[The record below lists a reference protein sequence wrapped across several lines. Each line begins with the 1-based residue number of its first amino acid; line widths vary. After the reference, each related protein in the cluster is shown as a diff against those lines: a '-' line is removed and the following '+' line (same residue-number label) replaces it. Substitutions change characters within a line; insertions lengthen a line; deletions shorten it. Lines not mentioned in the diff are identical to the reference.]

1 MRGGGLP
8 REERRSRQRLRMEAA
23 EWFDRGEKS
32 SVIAK
37 EFGVHVRSVEK
48 WRRDWRDGGAEA
60 LRSQGNGAATRLSDA
75 EFAALETVLADGPM
89 PHGWPDQKWTLSRIA
104 AVIEHMFQV
113 TYTIQGVRKLLL
125 RHGYSRHPG
134 GRQSAG
140 PHLEAPSSDGSR
152 APDHRHPRWQR
163 PERTEGRD
171 PSGTVASAQE
181 RTAAVRALVGH
192 PERSAGYGAGFGSTS
207 PDRWPIRGISLSC
220 GSPDHL
226 R

>member
-1 MRGGGLP
+1 MT

-32 SVIAK
+32 SMIAM

-75 EFAALETVLADGPM
+75 EFAALEAVLADGPM
-89 PHGWPDQKWTLSRIA
+89 PHGWADQKWTLSRIA
-104 AVIEHMFQV
+104 AVIERMFQV

-134 GRQSAG
+134 GWQSAG
-140 PHLEAPSSDGSR
+140 PHLEAVTGWVKGTRPTGAPTATAAGAHRGPGPERDGRVCSGPDGSR
-152 APDHRHPRWQR
+152 ACP
-163 PERTEGRD
+163 G
-171 PSGTVASAQE
+171 
-181 RTAAVRALVGH
+181 
-192 PERSAGYGAGFGSTS
+192 
-207 PDRWPIRGISLSC
+207 
-220 GSPDHL
+220 GSP
-226 R
+226 